1 MESNISSEESHPV
14 ACKGTRNRI
23 LDLAE
28 SLLLDKGFN
37 GFSYKHIAEQLGVK
51 NAAIHYHFP
60 AKSDLGTALVERYR
74 RRFSRWI
81 VQQQEQSLSSTEKLS
96 GYFGITLS
104 YLRHGGKVCPLG
116 ILETEFNVLPVAVR
130 DEAQALDKEMREW
143 LSGVLEE
150 GRASGEFVFDGE
162 AMGKSLVITASLQ
175 GVLQIARAAGPE
187 VVFAAVRQLKKDL
200 GI

>member
-1 MESNISSEESHPV
+1 MESNISPDEARPV
-14 ACKGTRNRI
+14 AGKGTRNRI

-60 AKSDLGTALVERYR
+60 AKSDLGTALVQRYR
-74 RRFSRWI
+74 RRFSKWI
-81 VQQQEQSLSSTEKLS
+81 AQQQEKSLSPTEKLS
-96 GYFGITLS
+96 GYFGITVS

-116 ILETEFNVLPVAVR
+116 ILETEFNVLPVVVR
-130 DEAQALDKEMREW
+130 DEAQALDTEMREW
-143 LSGVLEE
+143 LSVVLED

-162 AMGKSLVITASLQ
+162 AKGKSLVITASLQ

-187 VVFAAVRQLKKDL
+187 VVFTTVRQLKKDL